1 MASRSPALK
10 PCFVNAAAI
19 RPTRACSS
27 RKVERVPFA
36 ASAVRSGKYRAAR
49 PSEWMQIMRTLSVAL
64 DTHLSGVASRDEDE
78 IEHGQR
84 ETERPPKA
92 RPKQSGRTR
101 CHSIS
106 G

>member
-19 RPTRACSS
+19 RSTRACSS

-49 PSEWMQIMRTLSVAL
+49 PNEWTQIMRTLSVVLNAY
-64 DTHLSGVASRDEDE
+64 LSGIASRDEDE
-78 IEHGQR
+78 IEHRER
-84 ETERPPKA
+84 ETKRPPKGREPQRA
-92 RPKQSGRTR
+92 RT
-101 CHSIS
+101 
-106 G
+106 

>member
-1 MASRSPALK
+1 MASRPPALK

-49 PSEWMQIMRTLSVAL
+49 PNEWTQIMRTLSVAL
-64 DTHLSGVASRDEDE
+64 NAYPSGIASRDEDE
-78 IEHGQR
+78 IEHRQGER
-84 ETERPPKA
+84 DRPPNA
-92 RPKQSGRTR
+92 RSKQGCRT
-101 CHSIS
+101 
-106 G
+106 